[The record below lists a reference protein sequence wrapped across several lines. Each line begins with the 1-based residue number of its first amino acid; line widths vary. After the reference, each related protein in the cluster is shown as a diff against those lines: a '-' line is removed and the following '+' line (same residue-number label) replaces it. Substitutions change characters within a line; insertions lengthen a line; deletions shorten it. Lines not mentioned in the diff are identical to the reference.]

1 MLTNPATNADAA
13 IRPPK
18 DREDAPVK
26 EDTKLSS
33 GLLSRSRPMSNKKDD
48 KVEKEPRL
56 RVEDM
61 VTEIRRAREAMKN
74 GRK

>member
-1 MLTNPATNADAA
+1 MLTNPAIKAYAA
-13 IRPPK
+13 IRPIK
-18 DREDAPVK
+18 DREDAPAK

-33 GLLSRSRPMSNKKDD
+33 GLLSRSRPMADKKDG
-48 KVEKEPRL
+48 KIEKEPRL

-74 GRK
+74 GR